1 MSGAAQRKGGK
12 LSLLIANATGLE
24 VRRSQWENRIPLL
37 ISIVERSCIVEVGG
51 AKSIQTFL
59 EPW

>member
-24 VRRSQWENRIPLL
+24 VRRSQKELH
-37 ISIVERSCIVEVGG
+37 SGSGGCEVY
-51 AKSIQTFL
+51 SDVS
-59 EPW
+59 